1 LSTERIDIYGGKATI
16 KQNKFGV
23 WQFRMWV
30 SNEKRYYEKSLRTKR
45 RLEAIDKAEEMYFDL
60 QNELKDGRK
69 LFSVSIAEAVAIYL
83 EYRKIDVRTKEIVEG
98 RWNTIRAH
106 LNHFIEYV
114 GEKEKAAN
122 LGINT
127 LVKFERQS
135 KETNYVLFRTEQGA
149 AKQTVRNEMASIN
162 ACQRHLCD
170 IEQITSFPR
179 FRLPSLKIE
188 GSSTKSGEEVQ
199 RMTFTHDEWKS
210 FYTSMRSYSAKVKN
224 RLTDKEAFER
234 ELVRHWC
241 LFAANSGLR
250 SGEQRQLRWSD
261 VSLHKENDNGDELLL
276 VRVNIRK
283 GTTKIRKERTF
294 WCRGGDYL
302 QRWKAIQK
310 EYGESTEGLIFS
322 LDGKEEYER
331 YRLHRHWRQIMLLT
345 DITLDKRELLVPYS
359 LRHLAITNQVL
370 SGVSLS
376 DVAFYCG
383 TSVKQIESTYY
394 HLNEEKMR
402 AVATAR
408 FVRRDGKIYALG
420 KEIAE
425 D

>member
-1 LSTERIDIYGGKATI
+1 
-16 KQNKFGV
+16 
-23 WQFRMWV
+23 M
-30 SNEKRYYEKSLRTKR
+30 
-45 RLEAIDKAEEMYFDL
+45 
-60 QNELKDGRK
+60 
-69 LFSVSIAEAVAIYL
+69 
-83 EYRKIDVRTKEIVEG
+83 
-98 RWNTIRAH
+98 
-106 LNHFIEYV
+106 
-114 GEKEKAAN
+114 
-122 LGINT
+122 
-127 LVKFERQS
+127 KFEWKG

-149 AKQTVRNEMASIN
+149 SKQTVRNEMASIN
-162 ACQRHLCD
+162 ACQCHLCD

-188 GSSTKSGEEVQ
+188 GSATKSGEQVQ

-210 FYTSMRSYSAKVKN
+210 FYTSMRSYVAEVKN
-224 RLTDKEAFER
+224 RLSDKDAFER

-261 VSLHKENDNGDELLL
+261 VSIHKESDNGDELML

-283 GTTKIRKERTF
+283 ATTKVRKERTF
-294 WCRGGDYL
+294 WCRGGEYL

-310 EYGESTEGLIFS
+310 EYGGNTEGLIFS
-322 LDGKEEYER
+322 LDGEEEYER
-331 YRLHRHWRQIMLLT
+331 YRLQRHWKQIMLLT
-345 DITLDKRELLVPYS
+345 DVALDKRELLVPYS

-408 FVRRDGKIYALG
+408 FVRKDGKIYALG

>member
-1 LSTERIDIYGGKATI
+1 MSTERIEIYGGKATI

-23 WQFRMWV
+23 WVR
-30 SNEKRYYEKSLRTKR
+30 NEKRYYEKSLRTKR
-45 RLEAIDKAEEMYFDL
+45 RVEAIDKAEEMYFDL

-69 LFSVSIAEAVAIYL
+69 LFSVSIADAVAIYL
-83 EYRKIDVRTKEIVEG
+83 EHRKIDVRTKEIVEE
-98 RWNTIRAH
+98 RWVTIRAH
-106 LNHFIEYV
+106 LNHFIDYV
-114 GEKEKAAN
+114 GENEKAAN

-127 LVKFERQS
+127 LVKFES
-135 KETNYVLFRTEQGA
+135 KGKETNYVLFPTEQGA
-149 AKQTVRNEMASIN
+149 SKQTVRNEMASIN

-188 GSSTKSGEEVQ
+188 GSTTKSGEEVQ

-210 FYTSMRSYSAKVKN
+210 FYTSMRSYVAKVKN
-224 RLTDKEAFER
+224 RLSDKDAFER
-234 ELVRHWC
+234 ELVRHWY

-261 VSLHKENDNGDELLL
+261 VSIHKESDNGDELML

-283 GTTKIRKERTF
+283 ATTKVRKERTF
-294 WCRGGDYL
+294 WCRGGEYL

-310 EYGESTEGLIFS
+310 EYGGNTEGLIFS
-322 LDGKEEYER
+322 FDGEEEYER
-331 YRLHRHWRQIMLLT
+331 YRLQRHWKQIMLLT
-345 DITLDKRELLVPYS
+345 DIVLDKRELLVPYI
-359 LRHLAITNQVL
+359 LRHLAITNEVL
-370 SGVSLS
+370 SGVSSS

-383 TSVKQIESTYY
+383 TYVKQIESTYY

-408 FVRRDGKIYALG
+408 FVRKDGKIYALG

>member
-45 RLEAIDKAEEMYFDL
+45 RAEAIDKAEEMYFDL

-69 LFSVSIAEAVAIYL
+69 LFSVSIADAVAIYL
-83 EYRKIDVRTKEIVEG
+83 EHRKIDVRTKEIVEG
-98 RWNTIRAH
+98 RWVTIRAH
-106 LNHFIEYV
+106 LKHFIEYV
-114 GEKEKAAN
+114 GENEKAAN

-127 LVKFERQS
+127 LVKFEWKG

-149 AKQTVRNEMASIN
+149 SKQTVRNEMASIN
-162 ACQRHLCD
+162 ACQRYLCD

-188 GSSTKSGEEVQ
+188 GSATKSGEEVQ

-210 FYTSMRSYSAKVKN
+210 FYTSMRSYVAKVKN
-224 RLTDKEAFER
+224 RLSDKDAFER

-261 VSLHKENDNGDELLL
+261 VSIHKESDNGDELML

-283 GTTKIRKERTF
+283 ATTKVRKERTF
-294 WCRGGDYL
+294 WCRGGEYL

-310 EYGESTEGLIFS
+310 EYGGNTEGLIFS
-322 LDGKEEYER
+322 LDGEEEYER
-331 YRLHRHWRQIMLLT
+331 YRLQRHWKQIMLLT
-345 DITLDKRELLVPYS
+345 DIALDKRELLVPYS

-408 FVRRDGKIYALG
+408 FVRKDGKIYALG
-420 KEIAE
+420 NEIAE